1 MWFLPLNPALG
12 LLPRNRT
19 KPIILVMASKSV
31 HDLASCMP
39 PISFPVAREA
49 KRGSPLPSS
58 WPLHPLFP
66 LPEHFPCIV
75 SRSSPWS
82 VYTVCPKSHPRTGAI
97 DPEATPCLR
106 GGGGL
111 TVETEFI
118 TAKKMKH
125 PQVDLGMI
133 LFEWKATDPC
143 SYVLKADAEQ
153 LLSSSQTGLLT
164 REPWSGRTMIKIS
177 PE

>member
-125 PQVDLGMI
+125 PKHGHTHASALLERRSHPPCMTGRLLPKKETKSKSENKHLGDKTSRPR
-133 LFEWKATDPC
+133 W
-143 SYVLKADAEQ
+143 
-153 LLSSSQTGLLT
+153 
-164 REPWSGRTMIKIS
+164 W
-177 PE
+177 